1 MYGNGATVTSDGNR
15 QACVNFVNGEP
26 IVLLASSG
34 STATAAT
41 TTASTPTTF
50 IQSTVRVTCPTAVS
64 VSFTEKIATVPGD
77 TIKIAGNTAQLGNWN
92 VGSAPALSAS
102 KYTSSNPVWSVTLNL
117 TPGQA
122 IQYKFVKVSSSG
134 TSSWESDPN
143 RAYTVP
149 ACQATASV
157 SNTWR

>member
-1 MYGNGATVTSDGNR
+1 VYGNGATVTSDGNG

-34 STATAAT
+34 SATTVATATAAT
-41 TTASTPTTF
+41 PTTL
-50 IQSTVRVTCPTAVS
+50 QSTIRQACPTAVS

-92 VGSAPALSAS
+92 AGSAPALSAS
-102 KYTSSNPVWSVTLNL
+102 QYTSINPVWNITLNM